1 MGREE
6 GGGAFCVGFGAWMI
20 RRADAEAETGHQL
33 PYLNM
38 QFQFPKNTI
47 PVCNT
52 QLTRPSCLPLH
63 GEEEGVVRDE
73 GGEFRGVGKRQTQRQ
88 GDESQSEM
96 GNRMFNWTQL
106 KLN

>member
-1 MGREE
+1 MA
-6 GGGAFCVGFGAWMI
+6 GGGVSFCVGFGAWMI
-20 RRADAEAETGHQL
+20 RRAEAEAEAGHQL

-47 PVCNT
+47 PACNT
-52 QLTRPSCLPLH
+52 QLTRPSCLLLD
-63 GEEEGVVRDE
+63 GE
-73 GGEFRGVGKRQTQRQ
+73 GGCGQRWEENLGGVGKRKR